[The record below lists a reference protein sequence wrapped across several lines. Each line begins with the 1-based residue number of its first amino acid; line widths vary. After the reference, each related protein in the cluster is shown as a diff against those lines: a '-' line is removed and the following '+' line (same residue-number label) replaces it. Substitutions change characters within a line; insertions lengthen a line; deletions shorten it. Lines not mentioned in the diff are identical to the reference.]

1 MSLVE
6 WIAVDW
12 GTSNVRVWVF
22 GADDTLIEE
31 RSSDRGMGALK
42 PDEFEPTLLGLI
54 CDRLGT
60 GRVPVICCGMVGA
73 RQGWA
78 EAAYAQAPC
87 PPPDANTA
95 LRVQANEPRLD
106 VRILPGVMQKSPADV
121 MRGEEIQIAGFLA
134 QNPKFFGTICLPG
147 THTKWVQ
154 ISAGEIV
161 SFRTFMTG
169 ELFSLLGTK
178 SVLRHSV
185 SGDGWSDEA
194 FHEAVS
200 DAMGAPQ
207 QVASRLFSLRAG
219 GLVNELDHA
228 EARARLS
235 GYLIGMELAGARGY
249 WLGQDLAL
257 IGDPAL
263 TKLYGDTLTR
273 QGTPSRAI
281 SGNEMTLA
289 GLKAAHAALEKD
301 AL

>member
-1 MSLVE
+1 MTEVE
-6 WIAVDW
+6 WIAADW
-12 GTSNVRVWVF
+12 GTTHLRVWLF

-31 RSSDRGMGALK
+31 LSSDRELTALN
-42 PDEFEPTLLGLI
+42 PEEFEPVLLELI
-54 CDRLGT
+54 GDRLGT

-73 RQGWA
+73 QQGWA

-95 LRVQANEPRLD
+95 LRVQVNDPRLD
-106 VRILPGVMQKSPADV
+106 MRILPGVMQKSPADV
-121 MRGEEIQIAGFLA
+121 MRGEETQIAGFLA
-134 QNPKFFGTICLPG
+134 VNPKFFGTVCLPG
-147 THTKWVQ
+147 AHTIWAQ

-169 ELFSLLGTK
+169 ELFSLLGTQ

-185 SGDGWSDEA
+185 SGAGWSDEA
-194 FHEAVS
+194 FSEACS
-200 DAMGAPQ
+200 DAMSAPQ
-207 QVASRLFSLRAG
+207 QVASRLFGLRAG
-219 GLVNELDHA
+219 SLVNDLGQA

-249 WLGQDLAL
+249 WLGQDLVL

-263 TKLYGDTLTR
+263 TKLYGDALLQ
-273 QGTPSRAI
+273 QGAPSRAI

-289 GLKAAHAALEKD
+289 GLKAAHAALKV
-301 AL
+301 